1 MPNHEPMAL
10 VPPIDQSPEDVREAL
25 EPLRN
30 HLSVAL
36 FAHDNAFSV
45 GGIIRVAH
53 SFLVRQILII
63 GTEPYYAKASMGM
76 HRFEDIRI
84 LANEDAFFRLVQ
96 GRPVWAVEKERAN
109 RSLYA
114 PAPFPNDVVFLF
126 GSERHGLPD
135 HVLDRADVILGIPM
149 YGVNNSFPV
158 SVAAGMVLAEWGRR
172 HYQPGT
178 TIAGS

>member
-1 MPNHEPMAL
+1 MAL
-10 VPPIDQSPEDVREAL
+10 VPPIDESPQEVREAL
-25 EPLRN
+25 EALRN
-30 HLSVAL
+30 PLSVAL

-76 HRFEDIRI
+76 HHFEDIRH
-84 LANEDAFFRLVQ
+84 LSDEDAFFQHVR
-96 GRPVWAVEKERAN
+96 GRPVWAVEKERAT

-114 PAPFPNDVVFLF
+114 PASFPNDVVFLF

-135 HVLDRADVILGIPM
+135 RVLDRADTILGIPM